1 MAAFL
6 ELQSEHFEEG
16 VAAVQEAIED
26 LRAGRGVSL
35 EEFDRN
41 MRQRYDIPR

>member
-1 MAAFL
+1 MD
-6 ELQSEHFEEG
+6 LQSEHFEEG

-26 LRAGRGVSL
+26 LHAGRSVLL
-35 EEFDRN
+35 EEFDGN